1 MRFFPDYEIV
11 EYKHNPLFEAVFQ
24 ARFPDFAKI
33 VSGDNP
39 VPFQNELRILGYS
52 AYEKGTLDDSLGN
65 MEPDKDNTV
74 YRFRSDER
82 GLQVELS
89 IDSIAVVCFK
99 KYNNIKR
106 FEKSIMEVLR
116 CFVEHYND
124 FGKFTGIDLIH
135 RNMVNQTSMS
145 DPDFNVDKYIPN
157 HVFPELELDNL
168 DEISSLNKIIMFQ
181 SDSVLTRVR
190 YVLASISG
198 QYGSM
203 NIISE
208 SSFVVDIHSF
218 HQTDIGDIHDISEY
232 YKKLQKI
239 CWDAFHHS
247 ISEELRRRI
256 T

>member
-1 MRFFPDYEIV
+1 MNFFPDYEIV
-11 EYKHNPLFEAVFQ
+11 EYKLNPLFEVVFQ

-33 VSGDNP
+33 ISSDNP
-39 VPFQNELRILGYS
+39 VSFQNELRVLGYS

-65 MEPDKDNTV
+65 MESDKDNTV

-89 IDSIAVVCFK
+89 MDSIAVVCFK

-106 FEKSIMEVLR
+106 FEENVIEILK

-145 DPDFNVDKYIPN
+145 DPDFNAKKSIPN
-157 HVFPELELDNL
+157 HVFPELGLDDL
-168 DEISSLNKIIMFQ
+168 DEISSLNKTIMFR
-181 SDSVLTRVR
+181 SEDVLTRVR
-190 YVLASISG
+190 YILASING

-208 SSFVVDIHSF
+208 SSFVIDIHSF
-218 HQTDIGDIHDISEY
+218 YQTDIGDIHDISEY
-232 YKKLQKI
+232 YNKLQKI
-239 CWDAFHHS
+239 CWNAFHHS
-247 ISEELRRRI
+247 ISEELRGQI
-256 T
+256 I